1 MRAFEREHYVSRLNA
16 EVEPARINRR
26 NRNQSQAIQAHAE

>member
-1 MRAFEREHYVSRLNA
+1 MRAPECEHYVFRLNA

-26 NRNQSQAIQAHAE
+26 NRNQNQAIQAHAE